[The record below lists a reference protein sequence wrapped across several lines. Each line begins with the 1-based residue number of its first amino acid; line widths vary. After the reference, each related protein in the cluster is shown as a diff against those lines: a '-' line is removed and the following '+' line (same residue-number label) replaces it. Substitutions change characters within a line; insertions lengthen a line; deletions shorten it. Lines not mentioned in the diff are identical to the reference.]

1 MEAPMTMEMER
12 IEIAAMAD
20 FWRAAPVGVRDALA
34 LDVQEVGG
42 ATCFRSRNVSPALMF
57 RRAVGLGL
65 ERPAT
70 PEDLDAVKRHM
81 DPLGQSWGVA
91 VPPFARPEGLP
102 VELEARGFEP
112 AYAWMK
118 FRRPCAAVPA
128 PAIGLSL
135 RLMEAGD
142 AQAFAT
148 VVGEAFGVPPNA
160 RPWLAALPGRPGW
173 LCVGA
178 FDGAQAVAAGAA
190 YVQGEVAWLG
200 LGATLP
206 SHRNRGAQNAVLA
219 MRLDAA
225 AARGA
230 RLAVT
235 ETGERV
241 PDKPSGSYRNI
252 LRAGFEEVYLRRHWL
267 RTPSA

>member
-1 MEAPMTMEMER
+1 
-12 IEIAAMAD
+12 
-20 FWRAAPVGVRDALA
+20 
-34 LDVQEVGG
+34 
-42 ATCFRSRNVSPALMF
+42 VSPALMF
-57 RRAVGLGL
+57 RRAVGVGL

-81 DPLGQSWGVA
+81 DPLGQSWGAA
-91 VPPFARPEGLP
+91 VPPFARPEGLSR
-102 VELEARGFEP
+102 ELEARGFEP

-118 FRRPCAAVPA
+118 FRRPCVPTPT
-128 PAIGLSL
+128 PATGLSV
-135 RLMEAGD
+135 RLMEGGD
-142 AQAFAT
+142 AQAFADI
-148 VVGEAFGVPPNA
+148 VGEAFGLPQDTRA
-160 RPWLAALPGRPGW
+160 WLAVLPGRPGW

-206 SHRNRGAQNAVLA
+206 SHRSRGAQNALLA
-219 MRLDAA
+219 LRIDMAA
-225 AARGA
+225 ASGA

-267 RTPSA
+267 RTPPP